1 MPRKVLAVALVATI
15 FAALCPATLLAQVDN
30 AAKIASAMSAAP
42 PAISKDATIVD
53 WPDAT
58 GKMATLRQGTN
69 GWTCLA
75 SQPASGKLVNNS
87 ACFDANFWAMLSSM
101 FAGKP
106 PAVKG
111 IGYSYMLSNDWWE
124 GNTSPTDTVQTPTND
139 WHHTGSHV
147 MVYYPDK
154 AALTGLPTHPSM
166 TGPYVMWPNT
176 PYAHVMWPVK

>member
-42 PAISKDATIVD
+42 PAISNEATIVD

-176 PYAHVMWPVK
+176 PYSHVMWPVK